1 MADIREVPVALAQLC
16 PVVLFCGEP
25 CVLYYIEDHGKIL
38 FIWNLDPAVLIR
50 IISPENISQPLQK
63 AQKKDLLQ
71 ISQKHYLI
79 IINTIYIFR
88 LFVTLSSLFYSCMKL
103 LRRKKLAHKN
113 TWLKVHFKS
122 FTCTLQSVRL
132 CYLQYNTAL
141 DEVIEGHLS
150 LPLAVELLYQCAVE
164 LVR

>member
-1 MADIREVPVALAQLC
+1 MADFREVPVALAQLC

-63 AQKKDLLQ
+63 HRKR
-71 ISQKHYLI
+71 
-79 IINTIYIFR
+79 IYFR
-88 LFVTLSSLFYSCMKL
+88 LARSIISLLLIPFTSLGFLSH
-103 LRRKKLAHKN
+103 LAASSIAAWN
-113 TWLKVHFKS
+113 YWEGRNWLIKIHDWKS

>member
-50 IISPENISQPLQK
+50 IVPPENISQP
-63 AQKKDLLQ
+63 
-71 ISQKHYLI
+71 
-79 IINTIYIFR
+79 
-88 LFVTLSSLFYSCMKL
+88 
-103 LRRKKLAHKN
+103 
-113 TWLKVHFKS
+113 
-122 FTCTLQSVRL
+122 
-132 CYLQYNTAL
+132 LQYNTAL